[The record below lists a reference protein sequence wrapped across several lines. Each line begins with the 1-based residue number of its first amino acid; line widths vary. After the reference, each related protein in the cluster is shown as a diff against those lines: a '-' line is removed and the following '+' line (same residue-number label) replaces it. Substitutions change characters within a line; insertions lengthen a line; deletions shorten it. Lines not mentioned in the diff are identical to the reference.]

1 VSGAAVSHE
10 ELLDVAVECARTAGA
25 LLKERFG
32 SERVLATKSTSTDV
46 VSAADLAAE
55 AAIREILGRR
65 APDDAIMG
73 EEGDDTPG
81 TSGRRWIV
89 DPLDGTVNFLYGLP
103 QWCVS
108 VACEGLAAAVFDPIR
123 DELFTATADG
133 PARLNGVDLTPAAPE
148 DLAHALVATGF
159 GYDARRRALQAEVA
173 GRVLPAARDI
183 RRGGSAALDL
193 AWAAAGRLD
202 AYYERGVNLWDIA
215 AGELICARAGLH
227 VERLAPVGELPS
239 GVLAAHGTIAD
250 DLRTIVV

>member
-1 VSGAAVSHE
+1 VSASSAQE
-10 ELLDVAVECARTAGA
+10 ELLDVAIACARTAGA
-25 LLKERFG
+25 LLLERFG
-32 SERVLATKSTSTDV
+32 TERILATKSTTTDL

-55 AAIREILGRR
+55 AAIREILAAR

-81 TSGRRWIV
+81 TSGRRWVV

-108 VACEGLAAAVFDPIR
+108 VACEDVVGVVFDPVL

-133 PARLNGVDLTPAAPE
+133 PARLNGVVLNPAPPE

-159 GYDARRRALQAEVA
+159 GYDTRRRALQAEVA
-173 GRVLPAARDI
+173 ARVIPRARDI

-193 AWAAAGRLD
+193 AWTAAGRLD
-202 AYYERGVNLWDIA
+202 AYYERGLNLWDAA
-215 AGELICARAGLH
+215 AGELICARAGLV
-227 VERLAPVGELPS
+227 VERLAPAGELPW
-239 GVLAAHGTIAD
+239 GTFAAPASIAG
-250 DLRTIVV
+250 DLRALVS

>member
-1 VSGAAVSHE
+1 VSASPSHE
-10 ELLDVAVECARTAGA
+10 DLLDVAIACAKTAGA
-25 LLKERFG
+25 LLLERFG
-32 SERVLATKSTSTDV
+32 TERILATKSTTTDL

-55 AAIREILGRR
+55 AAIREILAAR

-108 VACEGLAAAVFDPIR
+108 VACEDVVGVVFDPVL

-133 PARLNGVDLTPAAPE
+133 PARLNGVVLDPAPPE

-159 GYDARRRALQAEVA
+159 GYDTRRRELQAEVA
-173 GRVLPAARDI
+173 ARVIPRARDI

-193 AWAAAGRLD
+193 AWTAAGRLD
-202 AYYERGVNLWDIA
+202 AYYERGLNLWDAA
-215 AGELICARAGLH
+215 AGELICARAGLV
-227 VERLAPVGELPS
+227 VERLPPAGELPW
-239 GVLAAHGTIAD
+239 GTFAAPASIAG
-250 DLRTIVV
+250 DLRALVA